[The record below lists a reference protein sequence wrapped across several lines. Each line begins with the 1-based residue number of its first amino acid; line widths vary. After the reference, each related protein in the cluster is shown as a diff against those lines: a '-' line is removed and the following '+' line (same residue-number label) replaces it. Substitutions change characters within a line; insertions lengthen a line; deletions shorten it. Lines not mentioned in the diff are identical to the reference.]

1 MFFQASSMLLS
12 ALILSSE
19 AASIRGLG
27 SEFLSRQPAIR
38 GRDLGF
44 ENALVAR
51 EPQNNNRQN
60 GGNNNFGG
68 FNNNNNNNNNAA
80 KSSSSVKATA
90 TTAATNNNNNNNAGG
105 GGSACLNANAVQ
117 TGSASDGNQT
127 PADGQA
133 ASAT

>member
-1 MFFQASSMLLS
+1 MFFQASSILLS

-19 AASIRGLG
+19 AALIRGLG
-27 SEFLSRQPAIR
+27 PEFAKRQPAVR

-44 ENALVAR
+44 ESALVAR

-60 GGNNNFGG
+60 SGNNNFGG
-68 FNNNNNNNNNAA
+68 FNNNNNNNNAA
-80 KSSSSVKATA
+80 KASSSAKATA
-90 TTAATNNNNNNNAGG
+90 TAAAASNNNNKNAG
-105 GGSACLNANAVQ
+105 GGSACLNSNAIQ

-127 PADGQA
+127 PVDGQA